1 MLYAKRTNFQRQDY
15 LRNHD
20 TKFISCNW
28 QVWFNLKQKC
38 ITICNQLFAR
48 IGKLSHKYA
57 FTVPY
62 STLSLE
68 YTGKTISCS
77 EKNDHYSAF
86 LHGKLIKNSEDSGHD
101 FWYVAFLCSESVSRS
116 VIHWILS
123 KQGFINQITD
133 LNDLKKDHWI
143 HGLLRSINLR
153 IRN

>member
-1 MLYAKRTNFQRQDY
+1 MLYARRTNFWRQHC

-28 QVWFNLKQKC
+28 QVWFNLKQKYT
-38 ITICNQLFAR
+38 TICNQLFAL
-48 IGKLSHKYA
+48 IGKLSHKSS

-68 YTGKTISCS
+68 YTGKTISCW
-77 EKNDHYSAF
+77 EKNYHYSVF
-86 LHGKLIKNSEDSGHD
+86 LYGNLIKNSEDSGHD
-101 FWYVAFLCSESVSRS
+101 FWYVAFLCSKSVSRS

-123 KQGFINQITD
+123 RQGFIDQITD
-133 LNDLKKDHWI
+133 LNDLKTDHWI

-153 IRN
+153 TRS